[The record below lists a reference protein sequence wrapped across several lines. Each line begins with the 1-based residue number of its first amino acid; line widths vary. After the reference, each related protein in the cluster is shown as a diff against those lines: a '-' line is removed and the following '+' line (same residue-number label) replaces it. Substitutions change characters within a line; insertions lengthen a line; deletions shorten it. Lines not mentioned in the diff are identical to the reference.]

1 MFLFASVCTTVQW
14 FCPSAHCGQSLFNT
28 RSIVFPFML
37 QKLGCVADYE
47 GRSINS
53 HVPVLIRQRIQSF
66 KEKYGRIEG
75 PIQPDSDVKPP
86 KK

>member
-1 MFLFASVCTTVQW
+1 
-14 FCPSAHCGQSLFNT
+14 
-28 RSIVFPFML
+28 ML

-66 KEKYGRIEG
+66 EEKYGRIEG